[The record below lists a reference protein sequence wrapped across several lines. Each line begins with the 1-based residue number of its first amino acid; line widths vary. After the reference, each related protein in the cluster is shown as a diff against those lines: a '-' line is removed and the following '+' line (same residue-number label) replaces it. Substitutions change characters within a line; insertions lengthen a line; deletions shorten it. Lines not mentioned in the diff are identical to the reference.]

1 MLFVVI
7 RKKNIYLACL
17 ILLFL
22 AAAYIAFHAFSTS
35 QALNTDYEENS
46 ASNYVI
52 LIQIEEKRLYLFENG
67 ECIKTYPIA
76 SGKPGWPSPIGQ
88 WKIVEK
94 GDWGEGFGGHWLGLN
109 VLWGTYG
116 IHGTLKENTIG
127 RAASHGCIRMYNRD
141 IKELYD
147 KVPVGT
153 PVIIRNGDYGPF
165 GTGFRELKPGDR
177 GADVLAIQQRLK
189 ELGYFSSKETG
200 IYDDDMKKAIY
211 RFQKSNNLKIKYT
224 ITYEDYR
231 ALGFSELE

>member
-1 MLFVVI
+1 
-7 RKKNIYLACL
+7 
-17 ILLFL
+17 
-22 AAAYIAFHAFSTS
+22 
-35 QALNTDYEENS
+35 
-46 ASNYVI
+46 
-52 LIQIEEKRLYLFENG
+52 
-67 ECIKTYPIA
+67 
-76 SGKPGWPSPIGQ
+76 
-88 WKIVEK
+88 
-94 GDWGEGFGGHWLGLN
+94 
-109 VLWGTYG
+109 
-116 IHGTLKENTIG
+116 
-127 RAASHGCIRMYNRD
+127 MYNRD